1 MSFEA
6 EVIPMLLVCAGV
18 VSILE
23 LIIGC
28 LLLKNQTIAR
38 NRLIGHAISMALALF
53 FLVRCI
59 FANWLGVVPAIASI
73 SNSACI
79 GLFGIFWAVSV
90 CFFLSVVVSLMGKES

>member
-6 EVIPMLLVCAGV
+6 EVIPMFLVCAGV

-38 NRLIGHAISMALALF
+38 NRLIGHAISMALALL

-59 FANWLGVVPAIASI
+59 FANW
-73 SNSACI
+73 
-79 GLFGIFWAVSV
+79 
-90 CFFLSVVVSLMGKES
+90 

>member
-6 EVIPMLLVCAGV
+6 EVIPMFLVCAGV

-38 NRLIGHAISMALALF
+38 NRLIGMQSVWRLHCFSWSAA
-53 FLVRCI
+53 FLQT
-59 FANWLGVVPAIASI
+59 G
-73 SNSACI
+73 
-79 GLFGIFWAVSV
+79 
-90 CFFLSVVVSLMGKES
+90 